1 MKKTKVIHFRL
12 DMVSK
17 DMIDLHVLP
26 QNPNFSDFL
35 RLAVREKLARDLS
48 PKNKDAA

>member
-1 MKKTKVIHFRL
+1 MKESTVIHFRL
-12 DMVSK
+12 AMLDK

-26 QNPNFSDFL
+26 NNPNLSDFV

-48 PKNKDAA
+48 PKNRIAA